1 MRTQADKKA
10 NTGDVLAAAPDRVTM
25 SSDLL
30 QLLYPNLLYR
40 RLPDLIG
47 HPGRSVL
54 WLLDLSS
61 VALIDM
67 DLFCAPFPQPYIL
80 DSSARHFEGCLPGC
94 HSRIDANLIA
104 RSISEGEIPLF
115 FQNIPPTQ
123 ESMK

>member
-61 VALIDM
+61 VALIPN
-67 DLFCAPFPQPYIL
+67 LPK
-80 DSSARHFEGCLPGC
+80 SSGAQVKRLKYF
-94 HSRIDANLIA
+94 
-104 RSISEGEIPLF
+104 PLF
-115 FQNIPPTQ
+115 FCHFGD
-123 ESMK
+123 

>member
-67 DLFCAPFPQPYIL
+67 DLFVPLSLSLISLTPLLATL
-80 DSSARHFEGCLPGC
+80 RAACLG
-94 HSRIDANLIA
+94 A
-104 RSISEGEIPLF
+104 IPV
-115 FQNIPPTQ
+115 
-123 ESMK
+123 